1 MEFYLTYRGPLK
13 ASGRPLEKQTIRR
26 IFHKQLQE
34 LWLQAPLSSYAPPK
48 GHYLDEDPP
57 ETSLSIIQRIA
68 GFRFAP
74 LVTER
79 LHLVADLDITMLRPE
94 PPGSIVTQ
102 GGDIDNRLK
111 TLLDSLKMPKEVGEV
126 PRSDS
131 PGGDEDP
138 FFCLLE
144 DDNLITKLTVG
155 TGRLLEPRNASSNVV
170 LIIHVRT
177 KATQLTYGNIDLA

>member
-1 MEFYLTYRGPLK
+1 MEFYLTYNGALK
-13 ASGRPLEKQTIRR
+13 ASGKPREKQAIRR
-26 IFHKQLQE
+26 IFHKQLQQ
-34 LWLQAPLSSYAPPK
+34 LWMQAPLVSYAPPK
-48 GHYLDEDPP
+48 GHYLDDSPP
-57 ETSLSIIQRIA
+57 DTGLSIIQQIA

-74 LVTER
+74 LVTAR
-79 LHLVADLDITMLRPE
+79 LHLVAELDITMLRPE

-126 PRSDS
+126 PAGDS
-131 PGGDEDP
+131 PGENENP

-155 TGRLLEPRNASSNVV
+155 TGRLLEPRNASSDVV
-170 LIIHVRT
+170 LIIHVKT